1 MIKRKT
7 YRYFCQNSRPKL
19 KSRFTCRGDQ
29 RKMKGNSTPSL
40 VIVNCTNF
48 SSEYFLELA
57 TVRGITAGL
66 CMLLTVLILVIV
78 VFVRA
83 FDSLLQRLFVYLTAI
98 TVWYLTMQ
106 IMHLKPVYTGPNP
119 DQFCAAMGFLDQ
131 WATVSMLSFTPVVS
145 LVILCKVCE
154 WDICSF
160 NSQTGRTKKLI
171 EGAFVLF
178 LIVSP
183 LPFIW
188 VPFLDGNYAS
198 IREPRCWIASHNK
211 NCSKD
216 IAGFWEE
223 IGLYYIPLGIVC
235 LFTVLFVLVT
245 VGVFCKR
252 ACTYKLTRRRH
263 RKKAVETVL
272 LLVFLLLSVT
282 LSGIE
287 ALSNLYYGFIKKHQ
301 GYTIPIVHTV
311 ITPVSKFMIPLGY
324 FFYLYSLKKFKW
336 GTMKV
341 AVRKWKQLF
350 ACHCK
355 KSKSSEQQTGP
366 SLRAGET
373 ISQVTVR
380 SSHAIIGRS
389 DTHFT
394 VPYTDGFTDIGSTTA
409 LLSDEHPDTGYGSLP
424 SHLHVQEDGRSSET
438 NFSSPHI

>member
-1 MIKRKT
+1 
-7 YRYFCQNSRPKL
+7 
-19 KSRFTCRGDQ
+19 
-29 RKMKGNSTPSL
+29 MKGNSTPSL

-57 TVRGITAGL
+57 TARGITAGL
-66 CMLLTVLILVIV
+66 CMLLTVLILLIV

-83 FDSLLQRLFVYLTAI
+83 FESLLQRLFVYLTAI
-98 TVWYLTMQ
+98 TVWYMTVQ
-106 IMHLKPVYTGPNP
+106 IMHLKPVYTGRNP
-119 DQFCAAMGFLDQ
+119 DQFCAVMGFLDQ
-131 WATVSMLSFTPVVS
+131 WATVCILSFTPVVC

-154 WDICSF
+154 WNICSC
-160 NSQTGRTKKLI
+160 NSQTGRSKKLI

-178 LIVSP
+178 LIFFP
-183 LPFIW
+183 LPFVW

-198 IREPRCWIASHNK
+198 ISKPWCWIVTHNK
-211 NCSKD
+211 DCSKD

-223 IGLYYIPLGIVC
+223 IGLYYIPIGIVG
-235 LFTVLFVLVT
+235 LFTVLFVLVMI
-245 VGVFCKR
+245 GVFCKR

-272 LLVFLLLSVT
+272 LLVFLLLFVT

-287 ALSNLYYGFIKKHQ
+287 AMSNLYYGFIKKHQ
-301 GYTIPIVHTV
+301 AIPIVHAV
-311 ITPVSKFMIPLGY
+311 ISPVSKFMIPVGY

-355 KSKSSEQQTGP
+355 TESKSTKQQTGP
-366 SLRAGET
+366 GPRAGET

-380 SSHAIIGRS
+380 SSYAILARS

-394 VPYTDGFTDIGSTTA
+394 VPYTDGFTDIGSSTA

-438 NFSSPHI
+438 SFSSPHI